1 MRAVVAAQ
9 IGREPRG
16 SVSVAVECE
25 HGLPLVIRT
34 PSKLETGEPFPTLY
48 WLTCPLAA
56 RKIGALES
64 GGTMRE
70 LNAALAAD
78 PELAASYAD
87 AHERYREDR
96 DGEDGGSAESAG
108 GMPGRVKCLHALY
121 AHERAD
127 ANPIGAIVRDEIEPL
142 GCPGPCV
149 VGGEDGAFARVTGHP
164 AFARSR
170 R

>member
-16 SVSVAVECE
+16 PVSVATPCE

-34 PSKLETGEPFPTLY
+34 APVLETGEPFPTLY
-48 WLTCPLAA
+48 WLTCPLAV
-56 RKIGALES
+56 RKISGLES
-64 GGTMRE
+64 GGRMRE
-70 LNAALAAD
+70 LNAMLSSDEDLAA
-78 PELAASYAD
+78 AYRD
-87 AHERYREDR
+87 AHDSYRHDR
-96 DGEDGGSAESAG
+96 EGVEGGPEESAG

-127 ANPIGAIVRDEIEPL
+127 ANPVGALVREEIEPL

-149 VGGEDGAFARVTGHP
+149 THRDDGTVARVAGHP
-164 AFARSR
+164 AFARAKR
-170 R
+170 

>member
-16 SVSVAVECE
+16 NVSVAARCE

-34 PSKLETGEPFPTLY
+34 PPRLETGEPFPTLY
-48 WLTCPLAA
+48 WLACPLAA
-56 RKIGALES
+56 RKIGILES
-64 GGTMRE
+64 GGKMRA
-70 LNAALAAD
+70 LNARLVAEPALA
-78 PELAASYAD
+78 ESYRE
-87 AHERYREDR
+87 AHERYRRDR
-96 DGEDGGSAESAG
+96 DGGDDGSEESAG

-127 ANPIGAIVRDEIEPL
+127 ANPIGVIVRDEIEPL

-149 VGGEDGAFARVTGHP
+149 TQRENGDVARVAGHP
-164 AFARSR
+164 AFARKPR
-170 R
+170 

>member
-16 SVSVAVECE
+16 DVSVAATCE

-34 PSKLETGEPFPTLY
+34 PPRLETGEPFPTLY

-56 RKIGALES
+56 RKIGVLES
-64 GGTMRE
+64 GGTMRG
-70 LNAALAAD
+70 LNEKLASE
-78 PELAASYAD
+78 PELAEACAE
-87 AHERYREDR
+87 AHERYRSDRDR
-96 DGEDGGSAESAG
+96 DGHGPAESAG

-127 ANPIGAIVRDEIEPL
+127 ANPIGALVREEIEPL

-149 VGGEDGAFARVTGHP
+149 ATEDDGAVGRVAGHP
-164 AFARSR
+164 AFVRSR